1 MLRHFIVTEPIFF
14 FCACRHHLLLLLLL
28 DFIVVSDWL
37 LHTKRE
43 REKKKKPDRLWDCD
57 KGGCPGGFPSSS
69 KLAAHFFFLV
79 RGRVFD
85 FAESL
90 ARSESGTFL
99 AGTTRD
105 ARRSLDSFFIFSCL
119 TFLPMQ
125 NMECHSRLRRPILR
139 FSVFTFRLC
148 WQVVFT
154 SFVMMVIFMTPFIFS
169 SATFCQSIVESMGGH
184 STEEGGACPLFFSA
198 RVSSIKCGPTPHN
211 DYPPQELH
219 SLRPISAIGRSARSG

>member
-1 MLRHFIVTEPIFF
+1 M
-14 FCACRHHLLLLLLL
+14 
-28 DFIVVSDWL
+28 
-37 LHTKRE
+37 
-43 REKKKKPDRLWDCD
+43 RLWQR
-57 KGGCPGGFPSSS
+57 GMPGRFSVIFEVGRTF
-69 KLAAHFFFLV
+69 LFLV

-105 ARRSLDSFFIFSCL
+105 ARRSLHSFLVFSCL
-119 TFLPMQ
+119 TFPLMQ

-154 SFVMMVIFMTPFIFS
+154 FFVMMVIFMTPFIFS
-169 SATFCQSIVESMGGH
+169 SATFCQSIVGSMGGR

-198 RVSSIKCGPTPHN
+198 RVSSIKCGSTPHN
-211 DYPPQELH
+211 DYPPLELH